1 MAKTGPEDRD
11 IPIEDLEA
19 EALAHAVELE
29 RERAAGEGAPWGN
42 PDAPPPG
49 PGSVQGAPL
58 APPVDLRLWSLSA
71 AAEELVKRCAG
82 ARAGGGFPW
91 PGCASEWP
99 DEESNAAPHGTG
111 CLEPGDRANWTA
123 VWKAVGPLAP
133 DRLAV
138 LVGPTGRGKTAF
150 AVQAAEAAAA
160 AGRPVLYASAE
171 LGAAELLARIL
182 AAGATPGPRV
192 VTWRA
197 ILYGRV
203 DPGEVERACSRATVK
218 LPALYLWAPPSSE
231 RNGEGLRVMVEAL
244 AQEHGA
250 PPLVVVDYVQRF
262 APGNGRDRRGDVSD
276 LSGELRTL
284 ARPAGGYLGAGVL
297 ALSSTARTNY
307 PKVTSAA
314 ALYAVARSS
323 LEDLVGT
330 GKETGE
336 LEYDANAV
344 AVLTA
349 DPDAARDGRRRG
361 LLVAAKVRELE
372 PGRMAGLR
380 FDGARGRWDD
390 GPGVVEELEREAAAR
405 QAARAAPN
413 GDERGPPSRT
423 RKGGPSRPDGV

>member
-1 MAKTGPEDRD
+1 MPGPD
-11 IPIEDLEA
+11 DLNLSGA
-19 EALAHAVELE
+19 ELE
-29 RERAAGEGAPWGN
+29 
-42 PDAPPPG
+42 DAPPYELDPD
-49 PGSVQGAPL
+49 PRPATAPQAAK
-58 APPVDLRLWSLSA
+58 APPVDLRRWSLSA
-71 AAEELVKRCAG
+71 AAEELVKRCEG

-99 DEESNAAPHGTG
+99 DEESNAAPLAPG
-111 CLEPGDRANWTA
+111 CLLPGDRANWIE

-182 AAGATPGPRV
+182 AAGAARGPRV

-197 ILYGRV
+197 ILYGRI
-203 DPGEVERACSRATVK
+203 DQDEVERACSRATVD
-218 LPALYLWAPPSSE
+218 LPALYLWAPPGRE
-231 RNGEGLRVMVEAL
+231 RNGDTLRAMVEAV
-244 AQEHGA
+244 AEAHKA
-250 PPLVVVDYVQRF
+250 PPLVIVDYVQRF
-262 APGNGRDRRGDVSD
+262 APGGGDRRVDVSD

-284 ARPAGGYLGAGVL
+284 ARPAGRYLGAGVL

-307 PKVTSAA
+307 AKVTSAA

-323 LEDLVGT
+323 LEELVGT

-349 DPDAARDGRRRG
+349 DPKAAQDGRRRG

-380 FDGARGRWDD
+380 FDGARGRWED
-390 GPGVVEELEREAAAR
+390 GPGVVGDLEAEASE
-405 QAARAAPN
+405 ARAQRS
-413 GDERGPPSRT
+413 GD
-423 RKGGPSRPDGV
+423 GGPKSTRTNSPTRPPRPR

>member
-1 MAKTGPEDRD
+1 MPGPDDRNV
-11 IPIEDLEA
+11 PGL
-19 EALAHAVELE
+19 ELE
-29 RERAAGEGAPWGN
+29 E
-42 PDAPPPG
+42 APPYDPG
-49 PGSVQGAPL
+49 VGHLEDVAGDYPPPPPAAAAPRY
-58 APPVDLRLWSLSA
+58 DLRRWSLSA
-71 AAEELVKRCAG
+71 AAEELVKRCEG

-99 DEESNAAPHGTG
+99 DEESNAAPHGPG
-111 CLEPGDRANWTA
+111 CLAPGDRANWSA
-123 VWKAVGPLAP
+123 VWKALGPLAP

-182 AAGATPGPRV
+182 AAGATRGPRV

-203 DPGEVERACSRATVK
+203 DPGEVERACSRATVE
-218 LPALYLWAPPSSE
+218 LRNLYLWAPPSSE
-231 RNGEGLRVMVEAL
+231 RNGEGLRAMVEAV
-244 AQEHGA
+244 ARGHGA

-307 PKVTSAA
+307 PKVTSAR

-323 LEDLVGT
+323 LEELVGT

-390 GPGVVEELEREAAAR
+390 GHEVVGDLEREAAAEAQER
-405 QAARAAPN
+405 RSNGGGGGGQRKAPRV
-413 GDERGPPSRT
+413 G
-423 RKGGPSRPDGV
+423 GGPE